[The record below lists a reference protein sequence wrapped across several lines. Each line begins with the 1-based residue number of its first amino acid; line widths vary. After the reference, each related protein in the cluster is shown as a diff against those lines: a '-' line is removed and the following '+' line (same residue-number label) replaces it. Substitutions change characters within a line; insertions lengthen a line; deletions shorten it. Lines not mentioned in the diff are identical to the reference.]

1 MGEVNTGT
9 KGTTEKNGD
18 IYELDESWFKERRER
33 GVGEFTGIAFDLSA
47 STIIRVGTGKGR
59 KKRAAPLRW
68 TRTEG
73 TQKQHDIRCL
83 GMECLQAGLES
94 E

>member
-1 MGEVNTGT
+1 VGEVNTGT
-9 KGTTEKNGD
+9 KGRAEKNGD

-59 KKRAAPLRW
+59 KKRAAPSPDKVDPNRGYTKA
-68 TRTEG
+68 TRY
-73 TQKQHDIRCL
+73 
-83 GMECLQAGLES
+83 
-94 E
+94 

>member
-9 KGTTEKNGD
+9 KGRAEKNGD

-33 GVGEFTGIAFDLSA
+33 GVGEFTSIAFDLSA

-59 KKRAAPLRW
+59 KKRAAPSPDKVDPNRGYTKA
-68 TRTEG
+68 TRY
-73 TQKQHDIRCL
+73 
-83 GMECLQAGLES
+83 
-94 E
+94 